1 VSPQAL
7 ALLGIAIAALLAGG
21 SNLLLAWR
29 RESIQARGG
38 VHIILGILNEAR
50 DEVNRLIGEQQ
61 SQSSDGPRWRPEGS
75 LPDSQ
80 DWDLYRSAVSPRLP
94 LATLRKVDKAMRRLD
109 ALNAAAAR
117 AFKRAEQFEVR
128 IWDAAMKDD
137 TATVRR
143 LTEAKSPEILTDPAA
158 ATLGAAARDLEE
170 AYDALHKVAPI
181 RAENERRTAVHTL
194 RMWSRWQWRPLVV
207 CVLAVAAVAVIAHVG
222 VTPRSESSEVQDIL
236 AAHLEGEALTA
247 CEQIKDREDRF
258 SCVVVET
265 PDAPA
270 CPLGT
275 AATAPRRL
283 FAGIATAPA
292 AGFADATC
300 DAVTLALKYSADRQ
314 HDTDCI
320 AFFESAVSRV
330 PSKREQKKPG
340 FLARLKSKLSES
352 AADPSEDVPPVI
364 APDTAFVSG
373 C

>member
-1 VSPQAL
+1 MSPQAL

-38 VHIILGILNEAR
+38 VHIILGILKEAR

-61 SQSSDGPRWRPEGS
+61 SQSSDGPRWRPGGS

-80 DWDLYRSAVSPRLP
+80 DWDLYRSAVSARLP

-109 ALNAAAAR
+109 AINAAAAR
-117 AFKRAEQFEVR
+117 AFERAEQFEVR

-158 ATLGAAARDLEE
+158 AALGAAARDFEE
-170 AYDALHKVAPI
+170 AYDALHKFVPI
-181 RAENERRTAVHTL
+181 HAENERRAVHTL
-194 RMWSRWQWRPLVV
+194 LMWTRWQWRPLVV
-207 CVLAVAAVAVIAHVG
+207 CVLAVAAVVVIAHVG

-236 AAHLEGEALTA
+236 AAHLEGETLTA

-265 PDAPA
+265 PDTPA

-275 AATAPRRL
+275 ATTTPRRL
-283 FAGIATAPA
+283 FASIATAPA
-292 AGFADATC
+292 AGVAGATC
-300 DAVTLALKYSADRQ
+300 DAVALALKYSADRQ

-320 AFFESAVSRV
+320 AFFELAVSKV
-330 PSKREQKKPG
+330 PSKREQKRPG
-340 FLARLKSKLSES
+340 FLASLKAKLSES
-352 AADPSEDVPPVI
+352 AAGPSEDVPPVI